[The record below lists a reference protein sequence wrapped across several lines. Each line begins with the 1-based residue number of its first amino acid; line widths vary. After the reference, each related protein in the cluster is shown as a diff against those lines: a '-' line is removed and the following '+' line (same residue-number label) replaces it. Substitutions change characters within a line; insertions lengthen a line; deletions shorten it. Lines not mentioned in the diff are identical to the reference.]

1 MEALI
6 VYLERFPAAC
16 IASIPTTVRRR
27 VTQLKL
33 LGSCCA
39 AKVFA
44 IKMGIIDAVN
54 DLRTKGKINGGQ
66 RQANK
71 RKEGHTKDVSL

>member
-1 MEALI
+1 MLAKKLMEALI

-44 IKMGIIDAVN
+44 IKIGIIDAVN
-54 DLRTKGKINGGQ
+54 DLRVQKVRLMEGTKT
-66 RQANK
+66 
-71 RKEGHTKDVSL
+71 RK